1 LACNDLD
8 DTRENLLACND
19 LDGTRD
25 NPKEEKTYTLSSLF
39 FFSKTHEK
47 TA

>member
-39 FFSKTHEK
+39 FSKTHEK